1 MMKTKTSLNT
11 RRSLLLSAI
20 AVTLLL
26 SSGNTAE
33 AQNQENTATPQP
45 VVTHVALIKTSLGD
59 IEVELYGKDAPL
71 TVANFVGLAEQDFY
85 NGILFHRV
93 VPGFVVQAGD
103 PQTKD
108 PSKKDRWGRG
118 GSSIYDGKEF
128 EDELDTAAPS
138 SKRGYQEGVLA
149 MANRGPNTNTS
160 QFFII
165 SGSRAAS
172 LPFKYTIFGM
182 VRKGMDVVKAM
193 EKAPLQNSVPKE
205 PIKIISISVS
215 EGTKLESQ

>member
-1 MMKTKTSLNT
+1 MRIKTNSPT
-11 RRSLLLSAI
+11 RH
-20 AVTLLL
+20 TLLVSAAIIAL
-26 SSGNTAE
+26 LFSSGYE
-33 AQNQENTATPQP
+33 ARSQENSQATQP
-45 VVTHVALIKTSLGD
+45 AVTHVALIKTSLGD

-85 NGILFHRV
+85 NDILFHRV

-108 PSKKDRWGRG
+108 STKKEVWGRG

-128 EDELDTAAPS
+128 KDELDTNAPS
-138 SKRGYQEGVLA
+138 SKMGYQEGVLA

-160 QFFII
+160 QFFIV
-165 SGSRAAS
+165 SGGRAAS
-172 LPFKYTIFGM
+172 LPHKYTIFGK

-193 EKAPLQNSVPKE
+193 ESAPLKNSVPKE
-205 PIKIISISVS
+205 PIKIVSISVT
-215 EGTKLESQ
+215 ELESQ